1 MLSSF
6 EWTEK
11 LNALGAG
18 KGIRVYDLELPQG
31 RSGKFRVFLW
41 KSVQSENR
49 DQVSLEECIQFA
61 RAMRTLPELRMLE
74 EAGAGLEVSSPGIN
88 RRLRTEEHFAAACGE
103 HVVLKI
109 FSPQG
114 AQRLSGELLE
124 FCSDSSTL
132 KILADVD
139 SEKRDASSKTKR
151 GKKKNNE
158 LLQAVELPSEVSV
171 ALADVVEAR
180 VEYLFRSNTK

>member
-18 KGIRVYDLELPQG
+18 KGIKVYYLELPQG

-41 KSVQSENR
+41 KQVQTESEG
-49 DQVSLEECIQFA
+49 QVSLEECIQFA

-74 EAGAGLEVSSPGIN
+74 EAGAGLEVSSPGVN
-88 RRLRTEEHFAAACGE
+88 RKLRTEEHFATACGE

-109 FSPQG
+109 FGPQG
-114 AQRLSGELLE
+114 AKRLSGELLE

-132 KILADVD
+132 RILADVE
-139 SEKRDASSKTKR
+139 SETPATPAKKK
-151 GKKKNNE
+151 GNKKKNE
-158 LLQAVELPSEVSV
+158 SLQSVGTPSEVSI
-171 ALADVVEAR
+171 ALTDVVEAR